1 VRLRVDSSQ
10 RIAALVYCNAV
21 VSIWDL
27 EKVEKIG
34 KFEKEGYEGVYSS
47 PPALDITGRLIPP
60 IPPLYGCSGRRIG
73 TVKADAREHCA

>member
-1 VRLRVDSSQ
+1 VRLRVDSSD

-73 TVKADAREHCA
+73 TVKADAREH